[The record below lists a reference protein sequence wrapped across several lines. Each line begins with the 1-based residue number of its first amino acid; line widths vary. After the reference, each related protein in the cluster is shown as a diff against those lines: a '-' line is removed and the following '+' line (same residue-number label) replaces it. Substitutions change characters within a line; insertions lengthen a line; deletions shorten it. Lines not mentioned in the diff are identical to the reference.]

1 MACFYV
7 IQSMSA
13 VGRHT
18 VRIFGQYYVF
28 MTEKSSSW
36 FGWIATTAPLQ
47 TLVSMVDF
55 DVITDVYG
63 YAVMFTDVCVD
74 SSSQFSADSQ
84 PMSIGLVWGWRPS
97 GAESAF
103 IR

>member
-7 IQSMSA
+7 IQGMSA

-28 MTEKSSSW
+28 MTEKSSSL
-36 FGWIATTAPLQ
+36 FVWIATTAPLQ
-47 TLVSMVDF
+47 TLVCIVNF

-84 PMSIGLVWGWRPS
+84 PKLIGLV
-97 GAESAF
+97 
-103 IR
+103 